1 MSDAQTLY
9 NLNRTDRLDPE
20 KAQVVRNVGG
30 GDASAANQTAL
41 IAQGALAT
49 SAPTSSI
56 AASITGTTLR
66 NANTARKWVSM
77 RNDSTATAYVAKGA
91 VVNTSSVNV
100 MPPQSTLY
108 FDDYNGIVTGVWEAA
123 NGFMRI
129 EEGT

>member
-1 MSDAQTLY
+1 
-9 NLNRTDRLDPE
+9 
-20 KAQVVRNVGG
+20 
-30 GDASAANQTAL
+30 
-41 IAQGALAT
+41 
-49 SAPTSSI
+49 
-56 AASITGTTLR
+56 
-66 NANTARKWVSM
+66 M